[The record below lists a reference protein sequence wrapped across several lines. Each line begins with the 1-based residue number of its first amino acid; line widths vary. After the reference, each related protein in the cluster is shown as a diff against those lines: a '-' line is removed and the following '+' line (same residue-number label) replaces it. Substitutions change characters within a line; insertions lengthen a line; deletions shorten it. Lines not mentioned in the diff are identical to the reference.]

1 MQGEQRFED
10 QGKVL
15 GDFRGATV
23 LVVCPQCGKCAQAA
37 PYQRTEGVRASSA
50 NTKMTCLHC
59 GFAKQDRRHISFTLN
74 PSPQNLPHDPLLQPT
89 LWLQIPCGNH
99 VLWAYNRA
107 HLEYLELH
115 VQATLRQRTH
125 LPQWQ
130 NNSLMSRL
138 PRWMTEANHREAVLK
153 AIQKLKRK
161 EL

>member
-1 MQGEQRFED
+1 MKAAQRFED
-10 QGKVL
+10 QGKIL
-15 GDFRGATV
+15 RDFRGGTV
-23 LVVCPQCGKCAQAA
+23 LVVCPQCGNCAHAA
-37 PYQRTEGVRASSA
+37 PYQRIEGVLPSSS

-59 GFAKQDRRHISFTLN
+59 GFVKQDRRHLGFTLN
-74 PSPQNLPHDPLLQPT
+74 PSPQNPAHDPRFHLT

-107 HLEYLELH
+107 HLEYIEAY

-130 NNSLMSRL
+130 NNSLVSRL
-138 PRWMTEANHREAVLK
+138 PRWMMEASHREVVLK

-161 EL
+161 GL